1 MKREIKSTI
10 AFRGD
15 KDDTLWST
23 HPKYLNWRKISSLFT
38 YKHTHTLAHIFDTSS
53 KVNTCEEEE
62 IAKKFI
68 RQLWEYLLFKNQYQ
82 LLMSMNFD
90 VTFIKYLDRK
100 IFFSNDVDLKLDIQ
114 CNII

>member
-1 MKREIKSTI
+1 MIHILVGDEEKKESTI
-10 AFRGD
+10 ALRGD

-68 RQLWEYLLFKNQYQ
+68 RNNFKNIYC
-82 LLMSMNFD
+82 LKISINF
-90 VTFIKYLDRK
+90 
-100 IFFSNDVDLKLDIQ
+100 
-114 CNII
+114 